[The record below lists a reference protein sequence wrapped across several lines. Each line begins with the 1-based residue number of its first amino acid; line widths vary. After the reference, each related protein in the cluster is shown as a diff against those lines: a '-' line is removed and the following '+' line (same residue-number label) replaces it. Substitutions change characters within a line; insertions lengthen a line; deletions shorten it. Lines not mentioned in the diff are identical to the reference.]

1 MEMYHLLYQSQLNKE
16 NTMTNHENII
26 SLFDTYVAENDKF
39 ENKGV
44 KAAGTRAR
52 KALAEIAKLTKE
64 RRKEIQETKTA
75 DK

>member
-1 MEMYHLLYQSQLNKE
+1 
-16 NTMTNHENII
+16 MTNHENLI

-64 RRKEIQETKTA
+64 RRKEIQDTKTA

>member
-1 MEMYHLLYQSQLNKE
+1 MEMYHLLDQLQLNKG
-16 NTMTNHENII
+16 NTMTNHENLLN
-26 SLFDTYVAENDKF
+26 LFDTYVAENDKF

-64 RRKEIQETKTA
+64 RRKEIQETKTS

>member
-1 MEMYHLLYQSQLNKE
+1 
-16 NTMTNHENII
+16 MTNHENLLN
-26 SLFDTYVAENDKF
+26 LFDTYVAENDKF